1 MKNHLKH
8 KEVVVQA
15 GFSKKKKIDL
25 TVFKTL
31 FAQATRIVR
40 FFKEEKQHKHNL
52 FTGSQ
57 PCFILLRLAEKAL
70 DLWNTKLLLLSE
82 LFMP

>member
-15 GFSKKKKIDL
+15 DFSKQKIDL
-25 TVFKTL
+25 KVFKTL
-31 FAQATRIVR
+31 FVQATRIVR

-57 PCFILLRLAEKAL
+57 PCLILLRLAEKAL

-82 LFMP
+82 LFMPY